1 MDPITQNQPA
11 PAHPQGNPSE
21 HKKFGPIVA
30 SLIVVL
36 VLIFAALYLF
46 AAKVSQHN
54 AADNITDP
62 TVSPT
67 TTTSNSSTVQPVTN
81 TSDDLQSIQND
92 LNDSTS
98 GVDQQNF

>member
-1 MDPITQNQPA
+1 MDPIAQNQQA
-11 PAHPQGNPSE
+11 PANPGSNE
-21 HKKFGPIVA
+21 NKKVGPIVA
-30 SLIVVL
+30 SLVIVL

-62 TVSPT
+62 TVSST
-67 TTTSNSSTVQPVTN
+67 SSTQSVQPVTSD
-81 TSDDLQSIQND
+81 SDDLQSIQAD
-92 LNDSTS
+92 LNASTN